1 MGECLLQFLQS
12 QWLWDS
18 PSLRFSASRAGRRA
32 LQSIRPRCSRHR
44 RSRRGTSARNSLPVQ
59 SFWPV
64 EVPRLSVPH
73 SRSAVGHSLGSAV
86 FPRRAAPATVKRPVH
101 PLFGFRVPPASC
113 PTCPSRPAAANQ
125 LLSWAFVPFST
136 RGIGGPHAAGFAC
149 PLRSALRVWLP
160 SRRFT
165 PSEPLPAFFHAGG
178 ALGIHPSE
186 LPPSGRYPPRFRG
199 EGPTYRFSRRY
210 SRRRSGEPA
219 QRAAVPGLRP
229 FRESLATGRRISTP
243 TAGCSLGLRPSKV
256 LQRRPGPG
264 FRPDSSHALLR
275 TPSLTARRRR
285 RPGVSISPRP
295 VPPTPPG
302 KPGSTDGTTLVG
314 FWHRDAPDRSSQSPS
329 GLCVHLAP
337 CRASL
342 PTTDAPWMANLAL
355 PEPLGTVL
363 RCRAFAP
370 DWSGTRFLSVQTPA
384 LLMRR
389 PGGLTEPN
397 CAPAK

>member
-1 MGECLLQFLQS
+1 LHHLVDLGEE
-12 QWLWDS
+12 
-18 PSLRFSASRAGRRA
+18 LRTARRA

-355 PEPLGTVL
+355 PE
-363 RCRAFAP
+363 
-370 DWSGTRFLSVQTPA
+370 
-384 LLMRR
+384 
-389 PGGLTEPN
+389 
-397 CAPAK
+397 